1 MARKSAQIITSK
13 TARRQQRGAALFE
26 LALVLPL
33 MTFVAYGVVNFGI
46 ALKEKQLIVEAAR
59 YGARRAAAE
68 GIPYCVQASTQISF
82 EKCNQVLSNPY
93 SEAADDVL
101 DSGAFY
107 ACQSIESA
115 GLVTEQWQVSA
126 ELEYEGFKPTVS
138 VRVQRAVPGQI
149 FVKALAGD
157 IFPSTKGVFVTQK
170 GCDVKNAS

>member
-1 MARKSAQIITSK
+1 MARKTPHILSK
-13 TARRQQRGAALFE
+13 NARHEQRGAALFE

-46 ALKEKQLIVEAAR
+46 ALKEKQLIIEASR

-68 GIPYCVQASTQISF
+68 GVPYCDPASSQSSF
-82 EKCNQVLSNPY
+82 QLCNQVLANPY
-93 SEAADDVL
+93 SEADNDVL

-115 GLVTEQWQVSA
+115 GLITNQWQVSA
-126 ELEYEGFKPTVS
+126 ELEYQGIKPTVS

-170 GCDVKNAS
+170 GCHVEGK